1 MCIFLTEADVETFAT
16 ISVALE
22 AVEHAF
28 RLHGE
33 GKADNAPRRRNRMD
47 SGLLHVMSAS
57 IPTLSRAAVKS
68 YTTVPGNARFL
79 VWLYGAGGEL
89 LAVIEADKLGQL
101 RTGAA
106 TGVATRFMARPS
118 ASRVGIF
125 GTGWQARS
133 QLEAICAVRS
143 IQTIVA
149 YGRDP
154 ERRSAFCAE
163 MTEKLGVGVYPA
175 ASPEEAARDMDIVVT
190 ATTAKEPVLSGDWL
204 ARGTHVNAV
213 GSNWLSRQEIDPEA
227 VRRSACVIV
236 DSLEQARL
244 ESGDLEKAAQA
255 GVFFWED
262 ARELGSVVVGE
273 FPGREDDGEI
283 TLFESHGI
291 ALEDVA
297 LASRIYDA
305 AVAAGAGR
313 PNPF

>member
-1 MCIFLTEADVETFAT
+1 MSIFLAEADVETLAT
-16 ISVALE
+16 MALALDSVE
-22 AVEHAF
+22 EAF
-28 RLHGE
+28 RLQGMGE
-33 GKADNAPRRRNRMD
+33 ADNAPRRRNRLQ
-47 SGLLHVMSAS
+47 SGVLHVMSAS
-57 IPTLSRAAVKS
+57 LPTLGRAGVKT
-68 YTTVPGNARFL
+68 YTTVAGNARFL
-79 VWLYGAGGEL
+79 FWLYGEDGAL
-89 LAVIEADKLGQL
+89 LAVMEADKLGQL

-106 TGVATRFMARPS
+106 TGVATRYMARQS

-143 IQTIVA
+143 IKTIVA
-149 YGRDP
+149 YSRDA
-154 ERRSAFCAE
+154 ERRAAFCAE

-175 ASPEEAARDMDIVVT
+175 STPEEAARDMDIVVT

-204 ARGTHVNAV
+204 ARGAHVNAV

-236 DSLEQARL
+236 DSIEQARL

-273 FPGREDDGEI
+273 CPGREDDAEI

-291 ALEDVA
+291 ALEDVT
-297 LASRIYDA
+297 LAAKVYEK
-305 AVAAGAGR
+305 AVAAGAGK